1 MKIKLQ
7 FVVQLSNLPASTSI
21 VYHSQ
26 YWSSRFSSVYPTSI
40 IKKFGKVQAHKVW
53 WTLMLCG
60 CLAHTCAG
68 FGDLVAQVVRL
79 DALWKQFE
87 RFGDLGSQF

>member
-7 FVVQLSNLPASTSI
+7 FVVQLSNLPASTPI
-21 VYHSQ
+21 AYNSQ
-26 YWSSRFSSVYPTSI
+26 CWSSRYSSVYPSSI

-53 WTLMLCG
+53 WMDSDVMWV
-60 CLAHTCAG
+60 LAHFCAG

-79 DALWKQFE
+79 NAL
-87 RFGDLGSQF
+87 